1 MGKTVAER
9 TELGKQARSRVPRSR
24 HAKWEP
30 AKDRPDPIEV
40 LERQAATR
48 LRELVPIRYGRML
61 SSPFAFYRGS
71 AAIMAADLAAGP
83 DSGLRVQ
90 LCGDAHLSNFGAFA
104 APDRRLVFDL
114 NDFDETLPGPW
125 EWDVKRLVA
134 SFAIAA
140 RENGLDRKERRSIV
154 RTAAREY
161 RERMR
166 QLAAA
171 RNLDVWYV
179 RLDVRAVAEELD
191 RVASRTLMRRFE
203 RNVAKAR
210 AKDSLRALDRLTHSV
225 DGAPRIVSDPPLIV
239 PVEELADERPETIE
253 REVRGLLRTY
263 RESLEHDRRQLL
275 DGFRF
280 LHLAQKVVGVGSVG
294 TRAWIVLLV
303 GRDEADPLFLQF
315 KEADPSVLEPYA
327 GASRYENQGERVV
340 RGQRLMQAASDIF
353 LGWLPTVGLDGRPRD
368 FYGRQL
374 WDGKRSID
382 VESLNAEGF
391 EIYARACGFTLARAH
406 ARSGDRIAL
415 AAYLGSGDAFDR
427 AMSEFA
433 ELYADQAERD
443 HAALAEAAKSGRIT
457 AEEGL

>member
-1 MGKTVAER
+1 
-9 TELGKQARSRVPRSR
+9 
-24 HAKWEP
+24 
-30 AKDRPDPIEV
+30 V

-48 LRELVPIRYGRML
+48 VPELVPIRYGRML

-71 AAIMAADLAAGP
+71 AAVMAADLAAGP

-90 LCGDAHLSNFGAFA
+90 LCGDAHLANFGVFA

-125 EWDVKRLVA
+125 EWDVKRLAA

-140 RENGLDRKERRSIV
+140 RENGLGRKERRSIV

-161 RERMR
+161 RVRMR
-166 QLAAA
+166 ELAAA

-179 RLDVRAVAEELD
+179 RLDIREIVEELD
-191 RVASRTLMRRFE
+191 RVASRKLMRRFE

-210 AKDSLRALDRLTHSV
+210 AKDSVRALERLTHNV
-225 DGAPRIVSDPPLIV
+225 DGEPRIVSDPPLIV
-239 PVEELADERPETIE
+239 PVEELHDERPETVE
-253 REVRGLLRTY
+253 RELRGLLRTY
-263 RESLEHDRRQLL
+263 RQSLEHDRRQLV
-275 DGFRF
+275 DGYR
-280 LHLAQKVVGVGSVG
+280 LVHLARKVVGVGSVG
-294 TRAWIVLLV
+294 TRAWVVLLV
-303 GRDEADPLFLQF
+303 GRDDDDPLFLQF
-315 KEADPSVLEPYA
+315 KEADSSVLEPYA
-327 GASRYENQGERVV
+327 GASRYENHGERVV

-353 LGWLPTVGLDGRPRD
+353 LGWLPAVGLDGRERD

-391 EIYARACGFTLARAH
+391 EIYARGCGFTLARAH
-406 ARSGDRIAL
+406 ARSGDRIAI
-415 AAYLGSGDAFDR
+415 AAYLGSGEAFDR

-457 AEEGL
+457 ATEGL

>member
-1 MGKTVAER
+1 
-9 TELGKQARSRVPRSR
+9 
-24 HAKWEP
+24 
-30 AKDRPDPIEV
+30 V
-40 LERQAATR
+40 LQRQATTR
-48 LRELVPIRYGRML
+48 LPELVPIRYGRML
-61 SSPFAFYRGS
+61 SSPFACYRGS

-83 DSGLRVQ
+83 DSGVRVQ

-104 APDRRLVFDL
+104 APDRQLVFDL
-114 NDFDETLPGPW
+114 NDFDETHPGPW

-140 RENGLDRKERRSIV
+140 RENGVRRKERRSIV

-179 RLDVRAVAEELD
+179 RLDVRAVTEELD
-191 RVASRTLMRRFE
+191 RVASRKLMRRFE
-203 RNVAKAR
+203 RDVAKAR

-263 RESLEHDRRQLL
+263 RESLEHDRRQLV
-275 DGFRF
+275 DGYRF
-280 LHLAQKVVGVGSVG
+280 VHLARKVVGVGSVG

-303 GRDEADPLFLQF
+303 GRDEDDPLFLQF
-315 KEADPSVLEPYA
+315 KEADASVLEPYA
-327 GASRYENQGERVV
+327 GASRYENHGERVV

-382 VESLNAEGF
+382 VESLNEEGF

-406 ARSGDRIAL
+406 ARSGDRIAI
-415 AAYLGSGDAFDR
+415 ASYLGSGDAFDR

-443 HAALAEAAKSGRIT
+443 HAALAEAARSGRIT
-457 AEEGL
+457 AVEGL

>member
-1 MGKTVAER
+1 
-9 TELGKQARSRVPRSR
+9 
-24 HAKWEP
+24 
-30 AKDRPDPIEV
+30 V
-40 LERQAATR
+40 LQRQATTR
-48 LRELVPIRYGRML
+48 LPELVPIRYGRML
-61 SSPFAFYRGS
+61 SSPFACYRGS

-83 DSGLRVQ
+83 DSGVRVQ

-104 APDRRLVFDL
+104 APDRQLVFDL
-114 NDFDETLPGPW
+114 NDFDETHPGPW

-140 RENGLDRKERRSIV
+140 RENGVRRKERRSIV

-179 RLDVRAVAEELD
+179 RLDVRAVTEELD
-191 RVASRTLMRRFE
+191 RVASRKLMRRFE
-203 RNVAKAR
+203 RDVAKAR

-263 RESLEHDRRQLL
+263 RESLEHDRRQLV
-275 DGFRF
+275 DGYRF
-280 LHLAQKVVGVGSVG
+280 VHLARKVVGVGSVG

-303 GRDEADPLFLQF
+303 GRDEDDPLFLQF
-315 KEADPSVLEPYA
+315 KEADASVLEPYA
-327 GASRYENQGERVV
+327 GARRYENHGERVV

-382 VESLNAEGF
+382 VESLNEEGF

-406 ARSGDRIAL
+406 ARSGDRIAI
-415 AAYLGSGDAFDR
+415 ASYLGSGDAFDR

-443 HAALAEAAKSGRIT
+443 HAALAEAARSGRIT
-457 AEEGL
+457 AVEGL

>member
-1 MGKTVAER
+1 M
-9 TELGKQARSRVPRSR
+9 
-24 HAKWEP
+24 
-30 AKDRPDPIEV
+30 
-40 LERQAATR
+40 
-48 LRELVPIRYGRML
+48 PIRYGRML

-104 APDRRLVFDL
+104 APDRQLVFDL

-140 RENGLDRKERRSIV
+140 RENGIGRKQRRSIV
-154 RTAAREY
+154 RTVAREY

-166 QLAAA
+166 ELAAA

-179 RLDVRAVAEELD
+179 RLDVHDVAAELE
-191 RVASRTLMRRFE
+191 RVASRELMRRFE

-225 DGAPRIVSDPPLIV
+225 DGEPRIISDPPLIV
-239 PVEELADERPETIE
+239 PVEELQDERPETVE
-253 REVRGLLRTY
+253 RELRGLLRVY
-263 RESLEHDRRQLL
+263 RQSLEHDRRQLV
-275 DGFRF
+275 DGYRF
-280 LHLAQKVVGVGSVG
+280 VHMARKVVGVGSVG

-303 GRDEADPLFLQF
+303 GRDDDDPLFLQF
-315 KEADPSVLEPYA
+315 KEADNSVLEPYA
-327 GASRYENQGERVV
+327 GASRYENHGERVV

-353 LGWLPTVGLDGRPRD
+353 LGWLPAVGMDGRPRD

-374 WDGKRSID
+374 WDGKRSVEI
-382 VESLNAEGF
+382 ESLDAKGL

-406 ARSGDRIAL
+406 ARSGDRIAI
-415 AAYLGSGDAFDR
+415 AAYLGSGETFDR

-457 AEEGL
+457 ATEGM

>member
-1 MGKTVAER
+1 
-9 TELGKQARSRVPRSR
+9 
-24 HAKWEP
+24 
-30 AKDRPDPIEV
+30 V

-48 LRELVPIRYGRML
+48 VPELVPIRYGRML

-71 AAIMAADLAAGP
+71 AAVMAADLAAGP

-90 LCGDAHLSNFGAFA
+90 LCGDAHLSNFGVFA

-134 SFAIAA
+134 SFAIVA
-140 RENGLDRKERRSIV
+140 RENGLGRKQRRSIV
-154 RTAAREY
+154 RTVAREY
-161 RERMR
+161 RERVR
-166 QLAAA
+166 ELAAA

-179 RLDVRAVAEELD
+179 RLDIRAIVEQLD
-191 RVASRTLMRRFE
+191 RVASRKLMREFE

-225 DGAPRIVSDPPLIV
+225 DGEPRIVSDPPLIV
-239 PVEELADERPETIE
+239 PVEELRDESPETIE
-253 REVRGLLRTY
+253 REIRGLLRTY
-263 RESLEHDRRQLL
+263 RQSLEHDRRQLV
-275 DGFRF
+275 DGYRF
-280 LHLAQKVVGVGSVG
+280 VHLAHKVVGVGSVG
-294 TRAWIVLLV
+294 TRAWILLLV
-303 GRDEADPLFLQF
+303 GRDDDDPLFLQF
-315 KEADPSVLEPYA
+315 KEADYSVLEPYA
-327 GASRYENQGERVV
+327 GASRYENHGERVV

-353 LGWLPTVGLDGRPRD
+353 LGWLPTVGVDGRPRD
-368 FYGRQL
+368 YYGRQL

-382 VESLNAEGF
+382 TESLNVEGS

-406 ARSGDRIAL
+406 ARSGDRIAI
-415 AAYLGSGDAFDR
+415 AAYLGSGEAFDR

-457 AEEGL
+457 ATEGL

>member
-1 MGKTVAER
+1 
-9 TELGKQARSRVPRSR
+9 
-24 HAKWEP
+24 
-30 AKDRPDPIEV
+30 V
-40 LERQAATR
+40 LERQATTR
-48 LRELVPIRYGRML
+48 LPELVPIRYGRML
-61 SSPFAFYRGS
+61 SSPFACYRGS

-104 APDRRLVFDL
+104 APDRQLVFDL

-140 RENGLDRKERRSIV
+140 RENGVGRKERRSIV

-166 QLAAA
+166 QFAAA

-179 RLDVRAVAEELD
+179 RLDVRAVTEELD
-191 RVASRTLMRRFE
+191 RVASRKLMRRFE

-210 AKDSLRALDRLTHSV
+210 AKDSLRALDRLTHNV

-239 PVEELADERPETIE
+239 PVEELADEHPETIE

-263 RESLEHDRRQLL
+263 RESLEHDRRQLV
-275 DGFRF
+275 DGYRF
-280 LHLAQKVVGVGSVG
+280 VHLARKVVGVGSVG

-303 GRDEADPLFLQF
+303 GRDEDDPLFLQF
-315 KEADPSVLEPYA
+315 KEADASVLEPYA
-327 GASRYENQGERVV
+327 GASRYENHGERVV

-374 WDGKRSID
+374 WDGKRSVEI
-382 VESLNAEGF
+382 ESLNAEGF

-406 ARSGDRIAL
+406 ARSGDRIAI

-427 AMSEFA
+427 AMATFA

-443 HAALAEAAKSGRIT
+443 HAALAEAARSGRIT

>member
-1 MGKTVAER
+1 
-9 TELGKQARSRVPRSR
+9 
-24 HAKWEP
+24 
-30 AKDRPDPIEV
+30 
-40 LERQAATR
+40 
-48 LRELVPIRYGRML
+48 ML

-83 DSGLRVQ
+83 DSELRVQ
-90 LCGDAHLSNFGAFA
+90 LCGDAHLANFGIFA
-104 APDRRLVFDL
+104 APDRRLVFDV

-140 RENGLDRKERRSIV
+140 RENGLGRKERRSIV
-154 RTAAREY
+154 RTVVREY

-166 QLAAA
+166 ELAAA

-179 RLDVRAVAEELD
+179 RLDVREVSEELD
-191 RVASRTLMRRFE
+191 RVASRKLMRRFE

-225 DGAPRIVSDPPLIV
+225 NGELRIVSDPPLIV
-239 PVEELADERPETIE
+239 PVEELQDERPETVE
-253 REVRGLLRTY
+253 RELRGLLRVY
-263 RESLEHDRRQLL
+263 RQSLEHDRRQLV
-275 DGFRF
+275 DGYRYV
-280 LHLAQKVVGVGSVG
+280 HLARKVVGVGSVG
-294 TRAWIVLLV
+294 TRAWVVLLV
-303 GRDEADPLFLQF
+303 GRDDDDALFLQF

-327 GASRYENQGERVV
+327 GASRYENHGERVV

-353 LGWLPTVGLDGRPRD
+353 LGWLPAVGMDGRPRD

-406 ARSGDRIAL
+406 ARSGDRIAI
-415 AAYLGSGDAFDR
+415 AAYLGSGDVFDR

-457 AEEGL
+457 ATEGL

>member
-1 MGKTVAER
+1 
-9 TELGKQARSRVPRSR
+9 
-24 HAKWEP
+24 
-30 AKDRPDPIEV
+30 V
-40 LERQAATR
+40 LQRQATTR
-48 LRELVPIRYGRML
+48 LPELVPIRYGRML
-61 SSPFAFYRGS
+61 SSPFACYRGS

-83 DSGLRVQ
+83 DSGVRVQ

-104 APDRRLVFDL
+104 APDRQLVFDL
-114 NDFDETLPGPW
+114 NDFDETHPGPW

-140 RENGLDRKERRSIV
+140 RENGVRRKERRSIV

-179 RLDVRAVAEELD
+179 RLDVRAVTEELD
-191 RVASRTLMRRFE
+191 RVASRKLMRRFE
-203 RNVAKAR
+203 RDVAKAR

-263 RESLEHDRRQLL
+263 RESLEHDRRQLV
-275 DGFRF
+275 DGYRF
-280 LHLAQKVVGVGSVG
+280 VHLARKVVGVGSVG

-303 GRDEADPLFLQF
+303 GRDEDDPLFLQF
-315 KEADPSVLEPYA
+315 KEADASVLEPYA
-327 GASRYENQGERVV
+327 GARRYENNGERVV

-382 VESLNAEGF
+382 VESLNEEGF

-406 ARSGDRIAL
+406 ARSGDRIAI
-415 AAYLGSGDAFDR
+415 ASYLGSGDAFDR

-443 HAALAEAAKSGRIT
+443 HAALAEAARSGRIT
-457 AEEGL
+457 AVEGL

>member
-1 MGKTVAER
+1 
-9 TELGKQARSRVPRSR
+9 
-24 HAKWEP
+24 
-30 AKDRPDPIEV
+30 V

-48 LRELVPIRYGRML
+48 LPKLVPIRYGRML

-71 AAIMAADLAAGP
+71 AAVMAADLAAGP

-90 LCGDAHLSNFGAFA
+90 LCGDAHLANFGVFA

-140 RENGLDRKERRSIV
+140 RENGLGRKQRRSIV

-166 QLAAA
+166 ELAAA

-179 RLDVRAVAEELD
+179 RLDIREIVEQLD
-191 RVASRTLMRRFE
+191 RVASRKLMRRFE

-225 DGAPRIVSDPPLIV
+225 DGEPRIVSDPPLIV
-239 PVEELADERPETIE
+239 PVEELRDEPAETIE
-253 REVRGLLRTY
+253 REIRGLLRTY
-263 RESLEHDRRQLL
+263 RQSLEHDRRQLV
-275 DGFRF
+275 DAYRF
-280 LHLAQKVVGVGSVG
+280 VHLAHKVVGVGSVG

-303 GRDEADPLFLQF
+303 GRDDDDPLFLQF
-315 KEADPSVLEPYA
+315 KEADSSVLEAYA
-327 GASRYENQGERVV
+327 GASRYENHGERVV

-353 LGWLPTVGLDGRPRD
+353 LGWLPTVGVDGRPRD
-368 FYGRQL
+368 YYGRQL

-382 VESLNAEGF
+382 TESLNVEGS

-406 ARSGDRIAL
+406 ARSGDRIAI
-415 AAYLGSGDAFDR
+415 AAYLGSGEAFDR

-457 AEEGL
+457 ATEGL

>member
-1 MGKTVAER
+1 
-9 TELGKQARSRVPRSR
+9 
-24 HAKWEP
+24 
-30 AKDRPDPIEV
+30 
-40 LERQAATR
+40 
-48 LRELVPIRYGRML
+48 ML

-83 DSGLRVQ
+83 DSELRVQ
-90 LCGDAHLSNFGAFA
+90 LCGDAHLANFGIFA
-104 APDRRLVFDL
+104 APDRRLVFDV

-140 RENGLDRKERRSIV
+140 RENGLGRKERRSIV
-154 RTAAREY
+154 RTVVREY

-166 QLAAA
+166 ELAAA

-179 RLDVRAVAEELD
+179 RLDVREVSEELD
-191 RVASRTLMRRFE
+191 RVASRKLMRRFE

-225 DGAPRIVSDPPLIV
+225 NGELRIVSDPPLIV
-239 PVEELADERPETIE
+239 PVEELQDERPETVE
-253 REVRGLLRTY
+253 RELRGLLRVY
-263 RESLEHDRRQLL
+263 RQSLEHDRRQLV
-275 DGFRF
+275 DGYRYV
-280 LHLAQKVVGVGSVG
+280 HLARKVVGVGSVG
-294 TRAWIVLLV
+294 TRAWVVLLV
-303 GRDEADPLFLQF
+303 GRDDDDALFLQF

-327 GASRYENQGERVV
+327 GASRYENHGERVV

-353 LGWLPTVGLDGRPRD
+353 LGWLPAVGMDGRPRD

-374 WDGKRSID
+374 WDGKRSIG

-406 ARSGDRIAL
+406 ARSGDRIAI
-415 AAYLGSGDAFDR
+415 AAYLGSGDVFDR

-457 AEEGL
+457 ATEGL

>member
-1 MGKTVAER
+1 
-9 TELGKQARSRVPRSR
+9 
-24 HAKWEP
+24 
-30 AKDRPDPIEV
+30 V
-40 LERQAATR
+40 LQRQATTR
-48 LRELVPIRYGRML
+48 LPELVPIRYGRML
-61 SSPFAFYRGS
+61 SSPFACYRGS

-83 DSGLRVQ
+83 DSGVRVQ

-104 APDRRLVFDL
+104 APDRQLVFDL

-140 RENGLDRKERRSIV
+140 RENGVRRKERRSIV

-179 RLDVRAVAEELD
+179 RLDVRAVTEELD
-191 RVASRTLMRRFE
+191 RVASRKLMRRFE
-203 RNVAKAR
+203 RDVAKAR

-263 RESLEHDRRQLL
+263 RESLEHDRRQLV
-275 DGFRF
+275 DGYRF
-280 LHLAQKVVGVGSVG
+280 VHLARKVVGVGSVG

-303 GRDEADPLFLQF
+303 GRDEDDPLFLQF
-315 KEADPSVLEPYA
+315 KEADASVLEPYA
-327 GASRYENQGERVV
+327 GESRYENHGERVV

-382 VESLNAEGF
+382 VESLNEEGF

-406 ARSGDRIAL
+406 ARSGDRIAI
-415 AAYLGSGDAFDR
+415 ASYLGSGDAFDR

-443 HAALAEAAKSGRIT
+443 HAALAEAARSGRIT
-457 AEEGL
+457 AVEGL

>member
-1 MGKTVAER
+1 M
-9 TELGKQARSRVPRSR
+9 
-24 HAKWEP
+24 
-30 AKDRPDPIEV
+30 

-48 LRELVPIRYGRML
+48 LPELVPIRYGRML

-83 DSGLRVQ
+83 DSDLRVQ
-90 LCGDAHLSNFGAFA
+90 LCGDAHLANFGVFA

-125 EWDVKRLVA
+125 EWDLKRLVA

-140 RENGLDRKERRSIV
+140 RENGLGGKHRRSIV
-154 RTAAREY
+154 RTVVREY

-166 QLAAA
+166 ELAAA

-179 RLDVRAVAEELD
+179 RLDVHEVAEELD
-191 RVASRTLMRRFE
+191 RVASRKLMRRFE
-203 RNVAKAR
+203 HNVAKAR
-210 AKDSLRALDRLTHSV
+210 AKDSLRALDRLTHNV
-225 DGAPRIVSDPPLIV
+225 NGELRIVSDPPLIV
-239 PVEELADERPETIE
+239 PVEELQETVE
-253 REVRGLLRTY
+253 RELRGLLRVY
-263 RESLEHDRRQLL
+263 RQSLEHDRRQLV
-275 DGFRF
+275 DGYRYV
-280 LHLAQKVVGVGSVG
+280 HLARKVVGVGSVG
-294 TRAWIVLLV
+294 TRAWVVLLV
-303 GRDEADPLFLQF
+303 GRDDDDPLFLQF
-315 KEADPSVLEPYA
+315 KEADNSVLEPYA
-327 GASRYENQGERVV
+327 GASRYENHGERVV

-353 LGWLPTVGLDGRPRD
+353 LGWLPAVGMDGRPRD

-406 ARSGDRIAL
+406 ARSGDRIAI
-415 AAYLGSGDAFDR
+415 AAYLGSGEVFDR

-457 AEEGL
+457 ATEGL

>member
-1 MGKTVAER
+1 VGKTVAER